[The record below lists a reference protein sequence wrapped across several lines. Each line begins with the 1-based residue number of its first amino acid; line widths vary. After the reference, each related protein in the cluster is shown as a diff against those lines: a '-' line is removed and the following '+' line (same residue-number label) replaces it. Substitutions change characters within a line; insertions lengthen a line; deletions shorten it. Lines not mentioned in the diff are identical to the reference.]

1 MDSLWE
7 PDVSFDVSPEV
18 LRPEAVRSE
27 VKPEVQEEQPTPEPA
42 VEQTPETTAEP
53 VAVALS
59 ADEFTA
65 LEERILR
72 AVALVKRERGART
85 EAEERAVVAEARL
98 TEQTTGVELLE
109 KEVTAL
115 KAERD
120 HVRERVERLLAEL
133 DALEL

>member
-18 LRPEAVRSE
+18 LRPEVASQE
-27 VKPEVQEEQPTPEPA
+27 AKPEEQQEPQPPEP
-42 VEQTPETTAEP
+42 VSEQTPAAAEL
-53 VAVALS
+53 VEVALS

-85 EAEERAVVAEARL
+85 EAEARAARAEAQL
-98 TEQTTGVELLE
+98 TEQVTGVEQLE

-120 HVRERVERLLAEL
+120 HVRERVERLLSEL

>member
-1 MDSLWE
+1 MTL
-7 PDVSFDVSPEV
+7 PATISP
-18 LRPEAVRSE
+18 R
-27 VKPEVQEEQPTPEPA
+27 T
-42 VEQTPETTAEP
+42 
-53 VAVALS
+53 
-59 ADEFTA
+59 
-65 LEERILR
+65 R

-133 DALEL
+133 AALEL

>member
-27 VKPEVQEEQPTPEPA
+27 VKPEEPPTPEPEA
-42 VEQTPETTAEP
+42 EQTPETTAEP